1 MSASLQRERAYYLA
15 HQETLAQLYSGKVVV
30 IKGDVV
36 LAAYDEAIWA
46 KQRLKKR
53 FAGAFFAQ
61 KVVARPESA

>member
-1 MSASLQRERAYYLA
+1 MSASLQRERDYYLA
-15 HQETLAQLYSGKVVV
+15 HQETLEQLYGGKVVV

-53 FAGAFFAQ
+53 FAGAFFA
-61 KVVARPESA
+61 KKIEARPTQG

>member
-1 MSASLQRERAYYLA
+1 MSSSLQRERAYYLA
-15 HQETLAQLYSGKVVV
+15 HEKTLAELYDGKVVV

-61 KVVARPESA
+61 KVGVQPKAV

>member
-1 MSASLQRERAYYLA
+1 MSSSLQRERAYYLA
-15 HQETLAQLYSGKVVV
+15 HQETLAQLYHGKVVV

-53 FAGAFFAQ
+53 FAGAFFA
-61 KVVARPESA
+61 KKIEAAPG

>member
-1 MSASLQRERAYYLA
+1 MSSSLQREQAYYLA
-15 HQETLAQLYSGKVVV
+15 HEKTLSELYGGKVVV

-53 FAGAFFAQ
+53 FAGSFFAQ
-61 KVVARPESA
+61 KVDVQPKGV